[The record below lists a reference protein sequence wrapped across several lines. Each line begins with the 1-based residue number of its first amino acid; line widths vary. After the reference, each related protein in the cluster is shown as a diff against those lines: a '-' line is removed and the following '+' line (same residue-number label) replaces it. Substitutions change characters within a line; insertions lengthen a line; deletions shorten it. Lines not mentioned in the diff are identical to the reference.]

1 MAHTAAKGTWVQGL
15 LKELQVPNSSCP
27 VIWCD
32 NIGAVCIAANPV
44 AHARTKH
51 IEVDVHF
58 VHDKVLQ
65 KELDIRYMPTEDQIA
80 GILTK
85 PLSIS

>member
-1 MAHTAAKGTWVQGL
+1 MAHTAAKVTWVQGL
-15 LKELQVPNSSCP
+15 LKELQVPNSSCGELALLQIQLHMP
-27 VIWCD
+27 
-32 NIGAVCIAANPV
+32 AQ
-44 AHARTKH
+44 H
-51 IEVDVHF
+51 IEVDDHF

-80 GILTK
+80 GILKK